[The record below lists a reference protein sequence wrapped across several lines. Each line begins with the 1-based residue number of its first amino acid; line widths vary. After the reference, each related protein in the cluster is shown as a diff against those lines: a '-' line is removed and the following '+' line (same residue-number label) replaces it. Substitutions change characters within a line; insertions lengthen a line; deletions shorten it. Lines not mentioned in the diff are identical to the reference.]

1 MSVEYYIIVAIAVA
15 IFVFFIGIRIGI
27 HAAARDIL
35 TNQCVGVINLCENKD
50 GDYDV
55 VVGFYAPSDLL
66 DYDTKMV
73 NMAVFID
80 EKNTSHSST

>member
-1 MSVEYYIIVAIAVA
+1 MGIEYYIILAVA
-15 IFVFFIGIRIGI
+15 LFVLAIFIGIRIGI
-27 HAAARDIL
+27 HTATHDIL

-55 VVGFYAPSDLL
+55 VVGFYEPSDLL

-73 NMAVFID
+73 NMAVYID
-80 EKNTSHSST
+80 EKNIPHSST